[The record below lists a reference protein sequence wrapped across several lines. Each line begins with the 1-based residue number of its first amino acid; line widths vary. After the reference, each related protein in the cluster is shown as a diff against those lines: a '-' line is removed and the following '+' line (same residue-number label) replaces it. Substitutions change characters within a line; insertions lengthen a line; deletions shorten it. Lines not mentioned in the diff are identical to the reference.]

1 MDRVAKPGE
10 EIRVAMNFVST
21 EEMAKLKSRLE
32 DLRRAKVDVQD
43 RINKA
48 AGLGDLSE
56 NAEYHF
62 AKEEN
67 RVIDRE
73 LRELEK
79 RIATVNVVNTDDVPQ
94 DMVFL
99 GQTVKLIDLSDDTEQ
114 LVRLVGEAQAAS
126 GDDEVLP
133 VSATSPLGEALMK
146 RRVGE
151 EVQVRTPRGMME
163 YKIVEIL

>member
-1 MDRVAKPGE
+1 M
-10 EIRVAMNFVST
+10 RVAMNFVSP

-32 DLRRAKVDVQD
+32 DLRKSKVDVQD

-73 LRELEK
+73 LRDLEK
-79 RIATVNVVNTDDVPQ
+79 RIATVNVVNTDDVPA

-114 LVRLVGEAQAAS
+114 MVRIVGEAQAA
-126 GDDEVLP
+126 GADDEVLP

-163 YKIVEIL
+163 YRIEQIM